1 MSAPGDGYT
10 LRVARG
16 GMEMR
21 MKKSGLRLASAGIL
35 ALLAIMPA
43 SANEKAEPDPALS
56 QYWDPIKQV
65 MFGDRVINPDAR
77 DVIRVYLNVRAD
89 DAATVPVMV
98 KAQIDQTEKDYL
110 VRTIH
115 VTAKRWNEI
124 GKDKLWQIVPDD
136 LLGGAWARR
145 HFRDSIEHPEFI
157 YWVEKKSYSINVGS
171 AERGTL
177 LRDIRIFE
185 FGADGQLLT
194 RTAAAQAAV
203 GKDGTWT
210 LSDVTLTRWIEA
222 GAASSAPEEKLA
234 RLEWHSSLSPNVVAA
249 AVLPVTTMSNSARR
263 PGSSASEIAL
273 PAKRCA
279 NSSPRARVRLATTSD
294 SGRCAAK

>member
-1 MSAPGDGYT
+1 MRAPGDGYT

-98 KAQIDQTEKDYL
+98 KAQIDQTEKDYIKSIYL
-110 VRTIH
+110 IVERNPSP
-115 VTAKRWNEI
+115 TA
-124 GKDKLWQIVPDD
+124 GVF
-136 LLGGAWARR
+136 
-145 HFRDSIEHPEFI
+145 HFTP
-157 YWVEKKSYSINVGS
+157 
-171 AERGTL
+171 
-177 LRDIRIFE
+177 
-185 FGADGQLLT
+185 
-194 RTAAAQAAV
+194 
-203 GKDGTWT
+203 
-210 LSDVTLTRWIEA
+210 
-222 GAASSAPEEKLA
+222 
-234 RLEWHSSLSPNVVAA
+234 
-249 AVLPVTTMSNSARR
+249 
-263 PGSSASEIAL
+263 
-273 PAKRCA
+273 
-279 NSSPRARVRLATTSD
+279 D
-294 SGRCAAK
+294 SGRAQVETRLRFEDYSFVR